1 MASPDIFISYNR
13 EDAAVARLY
22 ADAFTAAGLEVWW
35 DATLR
40 SGEDYDAVTEH
51 SLRTA
56 KAVVVLW
63 SPRSVNSR
71 WVRAEATIADRGQ
84 TLMPVMI
91 EACDRP
97 VMFEL
102 KQTAEM
108 SHWRGDTGDPDW
120 QSLVADVRRK
130 VGKLPDDEHAE
141 AAPAVRMPAGAGAA
155 AGATLGRVALA
166 VLPFGARGGGEV
178 ELLAEDLTE
187 DVTRELAYNGFF
199 KVIAAGT
206 MAAWRGKTI
215 DHKDLGKRLDARYLV
230 EGRVQQSG
238 SDTRLT
244 AQLIDG
250 SSGNVLW
257 STRMSAAQGDAGS
270 QSESLAVALAAQC
283 AEQVV
288 QREQARAM
296 ARAAP
301 YTAWDHV
308 LRSAACSRRG
318 DEESA
323 CLAVAEARL
332 AVAAAPDVGLAHAL
346 LASSLAALPESQGR
360 KPDDEQIREIQTR
373 TRQAM
378 RLDGNNPS
386 VLMALAGAYQGLGEH
401 EICLRLARRIVDLW
415 PSSPASHLI
424 LGDSLRMLGRT
435 GEAIE
440 AYREQDRLAPYDSSR
455 NVALTH
461 LGMCLLLEG
470 QAEEAEAVLDRALTL
485 DPEYAPALEW
495 KAIVADQLG
504 KKTVAVEAMRQVR
517 SAERAMPLD
526 RHVWQ
531 IERNEHLRDRTAAHV
546 ATLRRLWRVAGDEPA
561 EAVEVRPAP
570 EPVRTAPIP
579 EPVAVSAAPAA
590 VAVLDEAS
598 SAPAAPAEDP
608 ALEPMMFAE
617 PVKPAARKQDKREA
631 AVDDYVV
638 AAPAPAP
645 ANDPGPVQSA
655 APAVRR
661 MPRAAVLAGALLLV
675 GGGAAAWIGGVGRK
689 SESSGPAFALAAA
702 PVAANSAI
710 DTPVADVAAVAPVTG
725 TAPQPVS
732 DALSAL
738 IAVSR
743 SARRPAAELA
753 ALEGGRQ
760 SLQPLIAQLQTA
772 PGDVAVAQQMR
783 AVAASLV
790 QQQAGALSADAD
802 RVLGQQQQ
810 AAAAGK
816 GLSPEGQAKVDRAL
830 GRVRSAR
837 GEVAS
842 ALVAAGRAPDAAGV
856 LVAQRSAVAAYV
868 RMQSVPVSAAVA
880 SARTAAATAVA
891 VAAVDTAKMQN
902 RLSKVRVDIQNTRG
916 EVAKLYSQVAGMT
929 QVEKAG
935 LFASGAKRQSHKLRK
950 DNADRARALVTEA
963 DQILTQSAAV
973 QDVASLENSL
983 ARMRG
988 LRTQASSLLASSTA
1002 ALKAAPAAPA
1012 QSASPTPTAASPT
1025 RK

>member
-13 EDAAVARLY
+13 EDAAIARLY

-40 SGEDYDAVTEH
+40 SGEDYDAVTEK

-102 KQTAEM
+102 KQTAEL
-108 SHWRGDTGDPDW
+108 SHWRGDTSDPDW
-120 QSLVADVRRK
+120 QAFVADVRRK
-130 VGKLPDDEHAE
+130 VGKAAADPISE
-141 AAPAVRMPAGAGAA
+141 AAPAVRMPSGSGGTTASA
-155 AGATLGRVALA
+155 LGRAGVA
-166 VLPFGARGGGEV
+166 VLPFGARGGDEV
-178 ELLAEDLTE
+178 DLLAEDLTE

-199 KVIAAGT
+199 KVVAAGT

-215 DHKDLGKRLDARYLV
+215 DHKDLGKRLEARYLV
-230 EGRVQQSG
+230 EGRLQRSG
-238 SDTRLT
+238 GDTRLT

-250 SSGNVLW
+250 NSGNVLW
-257 STRMSAAQGDAGS
+257 STRMSTSPGDEGAA
-270 QSESLAVALAAQC
+270 SESLAVAVAAQF
-283 AEQVV
+283 AEQIV

-308 LRSAACSRRG
+308 LRSAACARRG

-346 LASSLAALPESQGR
+346 LASTLAALPESQGR
-360 KPDDEQIREIQTR
+360 KPDQDQISEIQTR

-378 RLDGNNPS
+378 RIDGNNPS
-386 VLMALAGAYQGLGEH
+386 VLMALAGAYQGLDEH

-440 AYREQDRLAPYDSSR
+440 AYRAQDRLAPYDANR

-470 QAEEAEAVLDRALTL
+470 QAAEAEQVLDRALAL

-504 KKTVAVEAMRQVR
+504 KRSVAVEAMRHVR
-517 SAERAMPLD
+517 TAERAMPLD

-531 IERNEHLRDRTAAHV
+531 IERNENLRDRTAPHV
-546 ATLRRLWRVAGDEPA
+546 ATMRRLWQMAGGERVEETASGAGVAVA
-561 EAVEVRPAP
+561 EAPAAKSAPIKPDPVPTIAP
-570 EPVRTAPIP
+570 EP
-579 EPVAVSAAPAA
+579 EPTEAAAPLLFA
-590 VAVLDEAS
+590 EAS
-598 SAPAAPAEDP
+598 SAVVPARPSP
-608 ALEPMMFAE
+608 ALDDYLVA
-617 PVKPAARKQDKREA
+617 KPAAEA
-631 AVDDYVV
+631 ANDS
-638 AAPAPAP
+638 APA
-645 ANDPGPVQSA
+645 DT
-655 APAVRR
+655 AVSRSPRR
-661 MPRAAVLAGALLLV
+661 VPRAAMLAGGLLLM
-675 GGGAAAWIGGVGRK
+675 GGAAAAWIGGVGRK
-689 SESSGPAFALAAA
+689 ADSTGPTFALAAA
-702 PVAANSAI
+702 PVAANG
-710 DTPVADVAAVAPVTG
+710 AAVAPVAE
-725 TAPQPVS
+725 TAGVATVTIAGAQPVGE
-732 DALSAL
+732 ALSAL

-760 SLQPLIAQLQTA
+760 SLGALVAQLQAA
-772 PGDVAVAQQMR
+772 PGDAARAQQLR
-783 AVAASLV
+783 AMTASLV

-810 AAAAGK
+810 AAQAGK
-816 GLSPEGQAKVDRAL
+816 GLSPDGQAKVERAL
-830 GRVRSAR
+830 GRVRGAR
-837 GEVAS
+837 AELAS
-842 ALVAAGRAPDAAGV
+842 ALAAAGRAPDAAGI

-880 SARTAAATAVA
+880 SARTAAAAAVA
-891 VAAVDTAKMQN
+891 DAAADTAKMQN
-902 RLSKVRVDIQNTRG
+902 RLSKVRVDIQNTRA
-916 EVAKLYSQVAGMT
+916 EVARLYSQVAGMT

-935 LFASGAKRQSHKLRK
+935 LFASGTKRQSHKLRK

-963 DQILTQSAAV
+963 DQILTQSASV
-973 QDVASLENSL
+973 QDVSSLDASL

-988 LRTQASSLLASSTA
+988 LRSQASTLLASSTA
-1002 ALKAAPAAPA
+1002 ALKAAPATPSE
-1012 QSASPTPTAASPT
+1012 SASATAKASPVP
-1025 RK
+1025 KK